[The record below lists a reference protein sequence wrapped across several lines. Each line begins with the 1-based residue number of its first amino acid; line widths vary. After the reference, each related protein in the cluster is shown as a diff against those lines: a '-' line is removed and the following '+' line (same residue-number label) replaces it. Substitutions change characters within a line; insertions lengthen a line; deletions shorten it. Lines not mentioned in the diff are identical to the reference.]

1 MPRRLFLHVG
11 LPKTGSTSMQKWFLD
26 NRTALAAQGLCY
38 PIDPPL
44 HNYKQGYTV
53 LALKVGDMAPLRAA
67 LDQAGASDVLLSN
80 EGLSNHFLDFPAEAL
95 AAFRTLTADIAEALA
110 AFRTLT
116 ADIAVI
122 VIGFH
127 RDPDR
132 WLRSYHRQAV
142 LNPRNNASELWGTSQ
157 DLAQIRAHYR
167 IKRLLD
173 HDRLAKDMAQ
183 GVGADAVH
191 MLNFDDPAAF
201 TRMLGVMDVP
211 DLSDIPLPRINETLP
226 DWAITMMQRINAQ
239 EPDNP
244 ARQAWK
250 GVLYHYL
257 KSNHTV
263 LRDDAN
269 RMGADA
275 LALIN
280 PALLDEMPTEI
291 PHQDIRHFL
300 NNQLPAI
307 VRT

>member
-1 MPRRLFLHVG
+1 MTRRVFLHVG

-38 PIDPPL
+38 PTDPPL
-44 HNYKQGYTV
+44 HNYKQGYT
-53 LALKVGDMAPLRAA
+53 APALRAGNMDPIQAA
-67 LDQAGASDVLLSN
+67 LARNGATDLLLSN
-80 EGLSNHFLDFPAEAL
+80 EGLSNHFHDFPAKAL
-95 AAFRTLTADIAEALA
+95 AAFRTLTADL
-110 AFRTLT
+110 
-116 ADIAVI
+116 AVI

-157 DLAQIRAHYR
+157 NLAQIRSHYR
-167 IKRLLD
+167 IQRLLD
-173 HDRLAKDMAQ
+173 HDRLARDMAD
-183 GVGADAVH
+183 GFGADAVH
-191 MLNFDDPAAF
+191 MLNFDEADAF
-201 TRMLGVMDVP
+201 AQMLDLMDVAS
-211 DLSDIPLPRINETLP
+211 LSDIPLPRINETLP

-257 KSNHTV
+257 QSNHTV
-263 LRDDAN
+263 LRDDASS
-269 RMGADA
+269 MGPEA

-280 PALLDEMPTEI
+280 PALLDEMPAEI
-291 PHQDIRHFL
+291 PRQDIRHFL
-300 NNQLPAI
+300 NDQLPAI